1 MSENRNDPL
10 RSLRNIIKENNEM
23 KYLLLNCKMTV
34 WMICPVPL
42 LCIFSILRDMF
53 DGFLS
58 LGVVLGGGGLRVGLD
73 WIVCLLYFL
82 WGGVGVGGV
91 CSRDLELTRKGVC
104 FFFFLG
110 QQLLKHALKLKLVQ
124 RFHPFKSY

>member
-10 RSLRNIIKENNEM
+10 RSLRNIKKENNEM

-42 LCIFSILRDMF
+42 LCIFSILWDMF
-53 DGFLS
+53 DGFLA
-58 LGVVLGGGGLRVGLD
+58 LGCWGGGAEGWVGLD
-73 WIVCLLYFL
+73 CLFIICFVRWG
-82 WGGVGVGGV
+82 WGGM
-91 CSRDLELTRKGVC
+91 CSRDLELTRKGVW

-110 QQLLKHALKLKLVQ
+110 QQLLKHALTLKLVQ